1 MSYLKKLIYG
11 DFSSLYKSEGFIK
24 LLKSSEMNNQLK
36 VSIGQYSN
44 KGRKEINQDFHDVY
58 IPNEP
63 QLTSKGVAIAIAD
76 GISSSQV
83 SQEASKVSVVSFLED
98 YFSTSDSWTV
108 KKSAQTVLTAT
119 NSWLYSQNRQDKYH
133 LDLNKGYVCTFSAL
147 VIKSATAHIF
157 HMGDARIYRIRDE
170 NIEVLTTDHRVW
182 ISKEKSYLSRA
193 MGMDTNL
200 NLDYET
206 TDVEVNDIFL
216 LMTDG
221 IYEFVSNE
229 LLIKTVNENIEDLSL
244 AAKMISDL
252 AYENQSDDNLTIQ
265 ILKVDNLALKNVD
278 EIQKQ
283 LHERIMPPILE
294 ARMTF
299 DGYEILRE
307 LSHSNRSHIYLVKD
321 IQSQDLLVLKIPSID
336 LKDDSAYLERFMLE
350 EWIGR
355 RLNSE
360 NIVKSHISTRKS
372 EYLYNITEYI
382 QGQTLTQWMLDNPKP
397 KIEIVRDIAQQIAK
411 GLNAFHKLEMI
422 HQDLRPHNIMID
434 SNNCIKIIDF
444 GATRVEGLIESNV
457 NLEQE
462 NLQGTALYS
471 APEYFLQ
478 EVGTSKSDLFSLGV
492 IVYQMLSGELPYG
505 VQVARCENRT
515 AQNKLT
521 YQSLY
526 PKFPVWIDEALKKAL
541 QIDPSKRYDEIS
553 EFIYD
558 LHHPNKKYL
567 NKKKVAII
575 EKNPVIFWQS
585 ISFIL
590 FIIILILIIK

>member
-1 MSYLKKLIYG
+1 
-11 DFSSLYKSEGFIK
+11 
-24 LLKSSEMNNQLK
+24 MNNQLK

-44 KGRKEINQDFHDVY
+44 KGRKEINQDFHDVH

-98 YFSTSDSWTV
+98 YFATSDSWTV
-108 KKSAQTVLTAT
+108 RKSAQTVMTAT

-133 LDLNKGYVCTFSAL
+133 LDLNKGYVCTFSAMI
-147 VIKSATAHIF
+147 IKSATAHIF
-157 HMGDARIYRIRDE
+157 HMGDARIYRIRNE
-170 NIEVLTTDHRVW
+170 NIELLTTDHRVW

-206 TDVEVNDIFL
+206 TGVEVDDIFL

-229 LLIKTVNENIEDLSL
+229 LLIKTVNENLEDLQI

-252 AYENQSDDNLTIQ
+252 AYENKSDDNLTIQ
-265 ILKVDNLALKNVD
+265 ILKVDNLTLKNVD

-294 ARMTF
+294 ARMAF
-299 DGYEILRE
+299 DGYEIIRE
-307 LSHSNRSHIYLVKD
+307 LSHSSRSHIYLVKD
-321 IQSQDLLVLKIPSID
+321 IQSQELFALKIPSID

-372 EYLYNITEYI
+372 DYLYNITEYI
-382 QGQTLTQWMLDNPKP
+382 QGQTLTQWIIDNPKP
-397 KIEIVRDIAQQIAK
+397 KIELVRNIAQQIAK

-434 SNNCIKIIDF
+434 SNNCVKIIDF
-444 GATRVEGLIESNV
+444 GATRVEGLIESNI

-478 EVGTSKSDLFSLGV
+478 EIGTSKSDLFSLGV

-505 VQVARCENRT
+505 VQVARCKNKT
-515 AQNKLT
+515 AQNRLV

-526 PKFPVWIDEALKKAL
+526 PKFPIWIDETLKKSL
-541 QIDPSKRYDEIS
+541 QVNPDKRYDEIS

-558 LHHPNKKYL
+558 LYHPNKKYL
-567 NKKKVAII
+567 NKKRLPII
-575 EKNPVIFWQS
+575 ERNPVIFWQS

-590 FIIILILIIK
+590 LIIILILIIK

>member
-1 MSYLKKLIYG
+1 
-11 DFSSLYKSEGFIK
+11 
-24 LLKSSEMNNQLK
+24 MNNQLK
-36 VSIGQYSN
+36 VSIGQYST
-44 KGRKEINQDFHDVY
+44 KGRKEINQDFHDVH

-76 GISSSQV
+76 GISSSEV
-83 SQEASKVSVVSFLED
+83 SQEASKISVVSFLED

-108 KKSAQTVLTAT
+108 KKSAQTVMAAT

-133 LDLNKGYVCTFSAL
+133 LDLNKGYVCTFSAMI
-147 VIKSATAHIF
+147 IKSTTAHIF
-157 HMGDARIYRIRDE
+157 HMGDARIYRIRNE
-170 NIEVLTTDHRVW
+170 NIEILTTDHRVW

-200 NLDYET
+200 NVDYEKI
-206 TDVEVNDIFL
+206 DVEVNDIFL

-221 IYEFVSNE
+221 IYEYVSNE
-229 LLIKTVNENIEDLSL
+229 TLIKIVNENIEDLQV

-252 AYENQSDDNLTIQ
+252 AYVNQSDDNLTIQ

-283 LHERIMPPILE
+283 VNKRILPPILE

-299 DGYEILRE
+299 DGYEIIRE
-307 LSHSNRSHIYLVKD
+307 LSHSSRSHIYLVKD
-321 IQSQDLLVLKIPSID
+321 IQSQDLLALKIPSID
-336 LKDDSAYLERFMLE
+336 LKDDLAYLERFMLE
-350 EWIGR
+350 EWIAR
-355 RLNSE
+355 RINNE
-360 NIVKSHISTRKS
+360 NVVKSYISTRKS
-372 EYLYNITEYI
+372 DYLYNITEYI
-382 QGQTLTQWMLDNPKP
+382 QGQTLSQWMTDNPKA

-434 SNNCIKIIDF
+434 SNNCVKIIDF
-444 GATRVEGLIESNV
+444 GATRVEGLIESNI

-478 EVGTSKSDLFSLGV
+478 ENGTSKSDLFSLGV

-505 VQVARCENRT
+505 VQVARCQNKT
-515 AQNKLT
+515 AQNRLVYK
-521 YQSLY
+521 SLY
-526 PKFPVWIDEALKKAL
+526 PKFPVWIDETLKKAL
-541 QIDPSKRYDEIS
+541 QVNPNKRYDQIS

-558 LHHPNKKYL
+558 LYHPNKKYL
-567 NKKKVAII
+567 NKKKAAII
-575 EKNPVIFWQS
+575 ERNPVIFWQG
-585 ISFIL
+585 ISFVL
-590 FIIILILIIK
+590 FLIILLLIIK

>member
-1 MSYLKKLIYG
+1 
-11 DFSSLYKSEGFIK
+11 
-24 LLKSSEMNNQLK
+24 MNNQLK
-36 VSIGQYSN
+36 ISIGQYSN
-44 KGRKEINQDFHDVY
+44 KGRKEINQDFHDVH
-58 IPNEP
+58 IPTEP

-76 GISSSQV
+76 GISSSEV
-83 SQEASKVSVVSFLED
+83 SQEASKVSVVSFLQD

-108 KKSAQTVLTAT
+108 KKSAQTVMTAT

-133 LDLNKGYVCTFSAL
+133 LDLNKGYVCTFSAMI
-147 VIKSATAHIF
+147 IKSATAHIF
-157 HMGDARIYRIRDE
+157 HLGDARIYRIRNE

-283 LHERIMPPILE
+283 LHERVMPPILE

-307 LSHSNRSHIYLVKD
+307 LSHSSRSHIYLVKD
-321 IQSQDLLVLKIPSID
+321 IQSQDLHVLKIPSID

-350 EWIGR
+350 EWIAR
-355 RLNSE
+355 RINNE
-360 NIVKSHISTRKS
+360 NVVKSHISTRKS

-397 KIEIVRDIAQQIAK
+397 KIEMVRDIAQQIAK

-478 EVGTSKSDLFSLGV
+478 EIGTSKSDLFSLGV

-505 VQVARCENRT
+505 VQIARCENRT

-526 PKFPVWIDEALKKAL
+526 PKSPVWIDETLKKAL

-567 NKKKVAII
+567 NKKKAPII
-575 EKNPVIFWQS
+575 ERNPVIFWQS

-590 FIIILILIIK
+590 SIIILLLILK

>member
-1 MSYLKKLIYG
+1 
-11 DFSSLYKSEGFIK
+11 
-24 LLKSSEMNNQLK
+24 MNNQLK
-36 VSIGQYSN
+36 VSIGQYST
-44 KGRKEINQDFHDVY
+44 KGRKEINQDFHDVH

-76 GISSSQV
+76 GISSSEV
-83 SQEASKVSVVSFLED
+83 SQEASKISVVSFLED

-108 KKSAQTVLTAT
+108 KKSAQTVMAAT

-133 LDLNKGYVCTFSAL
+133 LDLNKGYVCTFSAMI
-147 VIKSATAHIF
+147 IKSTTAHIF
-157 HMGDARIYRIRDE
+157 HMGDARIYRIRNE
-170 NIEVLTTDHRVW
+170 NIEILTTDHRVW

-200 NLDYET
+200 NVDYEKI
-206 TDVEVNDIFL
+206 DVEVNDIFL

-221 IYEFVSNE
+221 IYEYVSNE
-229 LLIKTVNENIEDLSL
+229 TLIKIVNENIEDLQV

-252 AYENQSDDNLTIQ
+252 AYVNQSDDNLTIQ

-283 LHERIMPPILE
+283 VNKRILPPILE

-299 DGYEILRE
+299 DGYEIIRE
-307 LSHSNRSHIYLVKD
+307 LSHSSRSHIYLVKD
-321 IQSQDLLVLKIPSID
+321 IQSQDLLALKIPSID
-336 LKDDSAYLERFMLE
+336 LKDDLAYLERFMLE
-350 EWIGR
+350 EWIAR
-355 RLNSE
+355 RINNE
-360 NIVKSHISTRKS
+360 NVVKSYISTRES
-372 EYLYNITEYI
+372 DYLYNITEYI
-382 QGQTLTQWMLDNPKP
+382 QGQTLSQWMTDNPKA

-434 SNNCIKIIDF
+434 SNNCVKIIDF
-444 GATRVEGLIESNV
+444 GATRVEGLIESNI

-478 EVGTSKSDLFSLGV
+478 ENGTSKSDLFSLGV

-505 VQVARCENRT
+505 VQVARCQNKT
-515 AQNKLT
+515 AQNRLVYK
-521 YQSLY
+521 SLY
-526 PKFPVWIDEALKKAL
+526 PKFPVWIDETLKKAL
-541 QIDPSKRYDEIS
+541 QVNPNKRYDQIS

-558 LHHPNKKYL
+558 LYHPNKKYL
-567 NKKKVAII
+567 NKKKAAII
-575 EKNPVIFWQS
+575 ERNPVIFWQG
-585 ISFIL
+585 ISFVL
-590 FIIILILIIK
+590 FLIILLLIIK

>member
-1 MSYLKKLIYG
+1 
-11 DFSSLYKSEGFIK
+11 
-24 LLKSSEMNNQLK
+24 MNNQLK

-44 KGRKEINQDFHDVY
+44 KGRKEINQDFHDVH
-58 IPNEP
+58 IPTEP

-119 NSWLYSQNRQDKYH
+119 NSWLYSQNRQDRYH

-157 HMGDARIYRIRDE
+157 HMGDARIYRIRNE

-206 TDVEVNDIFL
+206 TDVEVSDIFL

-307 LSHSNRSHIYLVKD
+307 LSHSSRSHIYLVKD

-360 NIVKSHISTRKS
+360 NIVKSHIPTRKS

-382 QGQTLTQWMLDNPKP
+382 QGQTLTQWMIDNPKP

-434 SNNCIKIIDF
+434 SNNCVKIIDF

-478 EVGTSKSDLFSLGV
+478 EIGTSKSDLFSLGV
-492 IVYQMLSGELPYG
+492 IIYQMLSGELPYG
-505 VQVARCENRT
+505 VQVARCENKS

-526 PKFPVWIDEALKKAL
+526 PKFPVWIDETLRKTL
-541 QIDPSKRYDEIS
+541 QIDPNKRYDEIS

-558 LHHPNKKYL
+558 LYHPNKKYL

>member
-1 MSYLKKLIYG
+1 
-11 DFSSLYKSEGFIK
+11 
-24 LLKSSEMNNQLK
+24 MNNQLK
-36 VSIGQYSN
+36 VSIGQYSH
-44 KGRKEINQDFHDVY
+44 KGRKEINQDFHDVL

-63 QLTSKGVAIAIAD
+63 QLTNKGVAIAIAD

-83 SQEASKVSVVSFLED
+83 SQEASKVCVVSFLED
-98 YFSTSDSWTV
+98 YFATSDSWTV

-133 LDLNKGYVCTFSAL
+133 LDLNKGYVCTFSAMI
-147 VIKSATAHIF
+147 IKSTTAHIF
-157 HMGDARIYRIRDE
+157 HMGDTRVYRLRND
-170 NIEVLTTDHRVW
+170 NIEQLTKDHRVY
-182 ISKEKSYLSRA
+182 ISKDKSYLSRA
-193 MGMDTNL
+193 MGMDSNL
-200 NLDYET
+200 NMDYET
-206 TDVEVNDIFL
+206 ASVEINDIFF
-216 LMTDG
+216 LMSDG

-229 LLIKTVNENIEDLSL
+229 MLTKIVNENINDLQI

-265 ILKVDNLALKNVD
+265 ILKVDNLAVKNID

-283 LHERIMPPILE
+283 LHERILPPILE
-294 ARMTF
+294 ARETF
-299 DGYEILRE
+299 DGYEIIRE

-321 IQSQDLLVLKIPSID
+321 IQTQVLLALKIPSTD
-336 LKDDSAYLERFMLE
+336 LKDDLTYLERFMLE
-350 EWIGR
+350 EWIAR
-355 RLNSE
+355 RINNE
-360 NIVKSHISTRKS
+360 NVVKSYISTRKS
-372 EYLYNITEYI
+372 DYLYNITEYI
-382 QGQTLTQWMLDNPKP
+382 QGQTLTQWMIDNPNP

-478 EVGTSKSDLFSLGV
+478 EIGTSKSDLFSLGV
-492 IVYQMLSGELPYG
+492 IIYQMLSNELPYG
-505 VQVARCENRT
+505 VQVARCENKT
-515 AQNKLT
+515 AQNRLVYK
-521 YQSLY
+521 SLY
-526 PKFPVWIDEALKKAL
+526 PKFPIWIDETLKKAL
-541 QIDPSKRYDEIS
+541 SVNPDNRYNEIS

-558 LHHPNKKYL
+558 LYHPNKKYL
-567 NKKKVAII
+567 NKKKPAII
-575 EKNPVIFWQS
+575 ERNPVIFWQG

-590 FIIILILIIK
+590 SMIILVLILK

>member
-1 MSYLKKLIYG
+1 
-11 DFSSLYKSEGFIK
+11 
-24 LLKSSEMNNQLK
+24 MNNQLK
-36 VSIGQYSN
+36 VSIGQYSS
-44 KGRKEINQDFHDVY
+44 KGRKEINQDFHDVH

-76 GISSSQV
+76 GISSSEV

-108 KKSAQTVLTAT
+108 KKSAQTVLAAT
-119 NSWLYSQNRQDKYH
+119 NSWLYSQNRQDRYH

-157 HMGDARIYRIRDE
+157 HLGDARIYRIRNK

-206 TDVEVNDIFL
+206 TDVEVDDIFL

-229 LLIKTVNENIEDLSL
+229 TLIKTVNENLDNLQI

-252 AYENQSDDNLTIQ
+252 AYENQSNDNLTVQ

-283 LHERIMPPILE
+283 LHERVMPPILE

-307 LSHSNRSHIYLVKD
+307 LSHSSRSHIYLVKD
-321 IQSQDLLVLKIPSID
+321 IQSQDLHVLKIPSND

-350 EWIGR
+350 EWIAR
-355 RLNSE
+355 RINSE
-360 NIVKSHISTRKS
+360 NVVKSHISTRKS
-372 EYLYNITEYI
+372 EYLYNITENI
-382 QGQTLTQWMLDNPKP
+382 QGQTLSQWMIDNPKA

-434 SNNCIKIIDF
+434 SNNCVKIIDF

-478 EVGTSKSDLFSLGV
+478 EIGTSKSDLFSLGV

-505 VQVARCENRT
+505 VQVARCENKT

-526 PKFPVWIDEALKKAL
+526 PKFPVWIDETLKKSL
-541 QIDPSKRYDEIS
+541 QVNPDKRYDEIS

-558 LHHPNKKYL
+558 LYHPNKKYL
-567 NKKKVAII
+567 NKKNVAII
-575 EKNPVIFWQS
+575 EKNPVVFWQS

-590 FIIILILIIK
+590 FIIILLLILK

>member
-1 MSYLKKLIYG
+1 
-11 DFSSLYKSEGFIK
+11 
-24 LLKSSEMNNQLK
+24 MNNQLK

-44 KGRKEINQDFHDVY
+44 KGRKEINQDFHDVH

-98 YFSTSDSWTV
+98 YFATSDSWTV
-108 KKSAQTVLTAT
+108 RKSAQTVMTAT

-133 LDLNKGYVCTFSAL
+133 LDLNKGYVCTFSAMI
-147 VIKSATAHIF
+147 IKSATAHIF
-157 HMGDARIYRIRDE
+157 HMGDARIYRIRNE
-170 NIEVLTTDHRVW
+170 NIELLTTDHRVW

-206 TDVEVNDIFL
+206 TGVEVDDIFL

-229 LLIKTVNENIEDLSL
+229 LLIKTVNENLEDLQI

-252 AYENQSDDNLTIQ
+252 AYENKSDDNLTIQ
-265 ILKVDNLALKNVD
+265 ILKVDNLTLKNVD

-294 ARMTF
+294 ARMAF
-299 DGYEILRE
+299 DGYEIIRE
-307 LSHSNRSHIYLVKD
+307 LSHSSRSHIYLVKD
-321 IQSQDLLVLKIPSID
+321 IQSQELFALKIPSID

-372 EYLYNITEYI
+372 EYFYNITEYI
-382 QGQTLTQWMLDNPKP
+382 QGQTLTQWIIDNPKP
-397 KIEIVRDIAQQIAK
+397 KIELVRNIAQQIAK

-434 SNNCIKIIDF
+434 SNNCVKIIDF
-444 GATRVEGLIESNV
+444 GATRVEGLIESNI

-478 EVGTSKSDLFSLGV
+478 EIGTSKSDLFSLGV

-505 VQVARCENRT
+505 VQVARCKNKT
-515 AQNKLT
+515 AQNRLV

-526 PKFPVWIDEALKKAL
+526 PKFPIWIDETLKKSL
-541 QIDPSKRYDEIS
+541 QVNPDKRYDEIS

-558 LHHPNKKYL
+558 LYHPNKKYL
-567 NKKKVAII
+567 NKKRLPII
-575 EKNPVIFWQS
+575 ERNPVIFWQS

-590 FIIILILIIK
+590 LIIILILIIK

>member
-1 MSYLKKLIYG
+1 
-11 DFSSLYKSEGFIK
+11 
-24 LLKSSEMNNQLK
+24 MNNQLK
-36 VSIGQYSN
+36 VSIGQYSS
-44 KGRKEINQDFHDVY
+44 KGRKEINQDFHDVH

-76 GISSSQV
+76 GISSSEV

-108 KKSAQTVLTAT
+108 KKSAQTVLAAT
-119 NSWLYSQNRQDKYH
+119 NSWLYSQNRQDRYH

-157 HMGDARIYRIRDE
+157 HLGDARIYRIRNK

-206 TDVEVNDIFL
+206 TDVEVDDIFL

-229 LLIKTVNENIEDLSL
+229 TLIKTVNENLDNLQI

-252 AYENQSDDNLTIQ
+252 AYENQSNDNLTVQ

-283 LHERIMPPILE
+283 LNKRILPPILE

-299 DGYEILRE
+299 DGYEVIRE
-307 LSHSNRSHIYLVKD
+307 LSHSSRSHIYLVKD

-350 EWIGR
+350 EWIAR
-355 RLNSE
+355 RINSE
-360 NIVKSHISTRKS
+360 NVVKSHISTRKS

-382 QGQTLTQWMLDNPKP
+382 QGQTLSQWMIDNPKA

-434 SNNCIKIIDF
+434 SNNCVKIIDF

-478 EVGTSKSDLFSLGV
+478 EIGTSKSDLFSLGV

-505 VQVARCENRT
+505 VQVARCENKT

-526 PKFPVWIDEALKKAL
+526 PKFPVWIDETLKKSL
-541 QIDPSKRYDEIS
+541 QVNPDKRYDEIS

-558 LHHPNKKYL
+558 LYHPNKKYL
-567 NKKKVAII
+567 NKKNVAII
-575 EKNPVIFWQS
+575 EKNPVVFWQS

-590 FIIILILIIK
+590 FIIILLLILK